1 MLRQLHRPLSCL
13 RLIARLQPAPD
24 LLMPPHAPPNWHAL
38 VEGLAIQGVEEPV
51 TRGHRAIRPGIRPAY
66 AEKLPAA
73 SQSRASLLD
82 FIHTAVHSRGYCGH
96 RKLHPR

>member
-1 MLRQLHRPLSCL
+1 MRGALSCLLPSIVQILDRPHRVAPAHKMLGQLCRPLPRL

-66 AEKLPAA
+66 AEKLP
-73 SQSRASLLD
+73 
-82 FIHTAVHSRGYCGH
+82 
-96 RKLHPR
+96 P